1 MITRFTNQYIQNG
14 NGNPRMNL
22 NAESPKA
29 RRSIGGLFGGGTF
42 GFLVATY
49 FYAIEAMKDLIG
61 GSNPRSVF
69 AWETADA
76 MRSTTITLGP
86 GHEPVSLPPEMFRII
101 PARTTQELASLAL
114 ESKSTRRYGEKA
126 LLIPDSSNAAGVG
139 GQPINGLLA
148 CLSDFPT
155 LDEHIRSAM
164 LSQRERHLITQQSE
178 RGKSLEVH
186 SVSHQ
191 YLPGNAAGGTFSG
204 SAIVIASRI
213 RHWSREFGLP
223 VKIHLLPLLPSVAT
237 THDRDLAARNCA
249 AFLRTACLACEKPE
263 RIKIHLFSG
272 ETLVH
277 EPGEALFD
285 SIIPWGVS
293 SGKITVGNRQQAAA
307 DIALAIH
314 AMLETPL
321 AQVSEE
327 QFRDGAK
334 DLLDRRNGL
343 RVFRRLGIAR
353 FYVDDVRNN
362 SAATLSGMDIII
374 NQLLGNE

>member
-1 MITRFTNQYIQNG
+1 MITRFKNQIVQNG
-14 NGNPRMNL
+14 NGNPRMSL
-22 NAESPKA
+22 NSESSRA

-42 GFLVATY
+42 GFLVASY
-49 FYAIEAMKDLIG
+49 FYAIEMMKELVG
-61 GSNPRSVF
+61 GNNPRSIF

-76 MRSTTITLGP
+76 MRATTVSLGP
-86 GHEPVSLPPEMFRII
+86 GHDPVTLAPEMFRII

-114 ESKSTRRYGEKA
+114 ENKNTRRYGEKA
-126 LLIPDSSNAAGVG
+126 LQVPDSSNAAGVG

-148 CLSDFPT
+148 CLSDIPT
-155 LDEHIRSAM
+155 LDEHIRSSM

-178 RGKSLEVH
+178 RGQSLEVH

-191 YLPGNAAGGTFSG
+191 FLVGNSAGGTFGG
-204 SAIVIASRI
+204 SAIPVASRI

-223 VKIHLLPLLPSVAT
+223 VKIHLLALLPSVAT

-249 AFLRTACLACEKPE
+249 AFLRTASLACEKPE
-263 RIKIHLFSG
+263 KIRIHLFNG
-272 ETLVH
+272 ETITH
-277 EPGEALFD
+277 EPGESLFD

-293 SGKITVGNRQQAAA
+293 SGKITLGNRQQAAA

-334 DLLDRRNGL
+334 DMLDRRNGL
-343 RVFRRLGIAR
+343 RIFRRLGVAR
-353 FYVDDVRNN
+353 FHVDGVRNDY
-362 SAATLSGMDIII
+362 AATLSGMEVII
-374 NQLLGNE
+374 NQLLNNE